1 MKSKAKKINA
11 TIIVIT
17 NKGRDAG
24 EETHEKKY
32 ETIHNFIIM
41 QSFLLKQR
49 ALEKS
54 VSWTAA
60 TAT

>member
-24 EETHEKKY
+24 EVTHEKKY

-54 VSWTAA
+54 VS
-60 TAT
+60 